1 MRALLLLL
9 VLSAVLFVSC
19 EAQQQQQH
27 TPPREAAV
35 TAIHDVAAAIQG
47 MTLAIQ
53 DATANLI
60 KASIPAPAAI
70 TTTTVADKQLQL
82 QEGVDDTAI
91 PAGPEEAE
99 AEPLIPQHYTNK
111 KA

>member
-19 EAQQQQQH
+19 EAQQQH

-60 KASIPAPAAI
+60 KASIPAPAI

-82 QEGVDDTAI
+82 QEGVDDTTT
-91 PAGPEEAE
+91 PAGPAEAE
-99 AEPLIPQHYTNK
+99 AEPLIPQHYTDK

>member
-19 EAQQQQQH
+19 EAQQH

>member
-19 EAQQQQQH
+19 EAQQQH

-60 KASIPAPAAI
+60 KASTPAPAI

-99 AEPLIPQHYTNK
+99 AEPLIPQHYTDK